1 MLIPQASLQVTRTF
15 FMTFKPFRHQPRKM
29 VKSTQTIHRQQPTS
43 VFDCF
48 VGLAFKGLIPFQ
60 VQLSQMFSRLVY
72 STRLIGDLNL
82 VPQFLMQNQ

>member
-29 VKSTQTIHRQQPTS
+29 VKSNGQ